1 MQAITVNIQIFPIY
15 GLINFYTAE
24 HSPFPSFCH
33 PNIHLIKGAP
43 IGETPIKIWCRP
55 EL

>member
-1 MQAITVNIQIFPIY
+1 MQAITANIQIFPIH

-33 PNIHLIKGAP
+33 PNIPFI
-43 IGETPIKIWCRP
+43 
-55 EL
+55 